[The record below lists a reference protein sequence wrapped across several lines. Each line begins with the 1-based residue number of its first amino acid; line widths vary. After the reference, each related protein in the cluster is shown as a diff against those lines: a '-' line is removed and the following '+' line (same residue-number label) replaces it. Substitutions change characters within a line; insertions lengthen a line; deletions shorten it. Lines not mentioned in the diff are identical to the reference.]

1 MSEAVYHLPQRID
14 ESAHRNAIGNYSWG
28 ESMRLARSHWLD
40 EIAMKRVVEEFAG
53 ENQMF
58 GDIYARLKS

>member
-28 ESMRLARSHWLD
+28 ESMRLARPHWLD

-53 ENQMF
+53 EN
-58 GDIYARLKS
+58 